1 MDKKLYQV
9 MKQYLATG
17 RYQEAYDCLT
27 HIYEEDGAGARWL
40 VLQFRSVL
48 KKAMLDG
55 YSAEKTYS
63 VLHDT
68 YILTAKDSFDD
79 FMIALEWYRA
89 DEDKF
94 WLVRREQLLPVCDA
108 LEALLSDDL
117 DELFLSMPPRV
128 GKTTIVMFFSIWY
141 MMKFPDKSNLYAS
154 FSETTA
160 KTFYNG
166 VLEVLMD
173 PATYDIEA
181 LFPTNKVK
189 RTDAKDL
196 LIDINRKKR
205 YASLTCRSVDGS
217 LNGSCDAEGILIADD
232 LHSGIDE
239 ARSKDLLI
247 KKWETVRANFLSR
260 KKGTAKILWIGTHWS
275 LIDCISQRIEMLQ
288 TSPECAHIRYRIL
301 NVPALNE
308 NDESNFDYLFHKGFT
323 TNDFKTIRASY
334 ESTGDMALW
343 LAPYMGMPI
352 ERDGAVFSPEDL
364 RYYNG
369 ELPPEEPDRIFMAVD
384 PAWGG
389 GDYVSAPVIYQY
401 GDDLFVHDV
410 VFNNGD
416 KYVTEPLVVNKAID
430 NDVAAMYIEATR
442 VTSGYAEDVD
452 RRLREHG
459 YRVNLQSTTKHWSSQ
474 NGKKQR
480 IFDKAPEIRERFIFR
495 ETSKRPKEYVQ
506 FMNNLFSF
514 TMEGKNKHDDAPDSL
529 AMVLYNTTTQMNKI
543 QLMSRR
549 SIGA

>member
-1 MDKKLYQV
+1 MDNKLFAA
-9 MKQYLATG
+9 MRQYLATG
-17 RYQEAYDCLT
+17 RYTEAYDCLA
-27 HIYEEDGAGARWL
+27 HIYEEAGPDARPV
-40 VLQFRSVL
+40 VLSFRSVL

-55 YSAEKTYS
+55 FAAEKTYS
-63 VLHDT
+63 ILHDT

-79 FMIALEWYRA
+79 FMIALEWYRP

-94 WLVRREQLLPVCDA
+94 WLVRREQLLPVCEA
-108 LEALLSDDL
+108 LESLLSDDL

-128 GKTTIVMFFSIWY
+128 GKSTIVMFFTIWY
-141 MMKFPDKSNLYAS
+141 MMKFPDEANLYAS

-160 KTFYNG
+160 KSFYNG

-173 PATYDIEA
+173 PATYDLDSI
-181 LFPTNKVK
+181 FPTRKLK
-189 RTDAKDL
+189 RTDSKDL
-196 LIDINRKKR
+196 LIDIDRKKR
-205 YASLTCRSVDGS
+205 YASLTARSVEGS
-217 LNGSCDAEGILIADD
+217 LNGSVDASGLVIGDD

-275 LIDCISQRIEMLQ
+275 LIDCISQRIEMLE
-288 TSPECAHIRYRIL
+288 TSPECAHIRYKVL

-308 NDESNFDYLFHKGFT
+308 NDESNFDYMFHKGFT

-334 ESTGDMALW
+334 EATGDMALW

-352 ERDGAVFSPEDL
+352 ERDGAVFAPDEL

-369 ELPPEEPDRIFMAVD
+369 ELPPDEPDRIFMAVD

-430 NDVAAMYIEATR
+430 NEVAAMYVEATR

-459 YRVNLQSTTKHWSSQ
+459 YRLNMISTTKHWSSQ

-495 ETSKRPKEYVQ
+495 DTGCRGKEYNQ
-506 FMNNLFSF
+506 FMTNLFAF
-514 TMEGKNKHDDAPDSL
+514 TMEGKVKHDDAPDSL

-543 QLMSRR
+543 GIMSRR
-549 SIGA
+549 AIGA